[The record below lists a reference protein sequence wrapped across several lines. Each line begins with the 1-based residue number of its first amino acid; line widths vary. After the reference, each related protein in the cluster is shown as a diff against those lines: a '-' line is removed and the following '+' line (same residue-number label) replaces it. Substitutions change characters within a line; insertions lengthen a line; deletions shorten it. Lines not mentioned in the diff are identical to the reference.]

1 MAEAPWVDARLAEVP
16 LGDES
21 KGVLAGRVAVV
32 TGGSR
37 GIGRALAAA
46 LRTAGAAVVV
56 SGRSREKLERTAKEI
71 DVVPVEADAMDRA
84 EASKPVREAI
94 ARFGGIDVLVNNVGG
109 SAGGNPDLFADADD
123 RFEANLTL
131 NLTSA
136 YWSTKAAVA
145 SMRARGHGRII
156 QIGSGA
162 SKHAAASPAYTAAK
176 HGIVGLTKQLAVD
189 LARHRITVNCVCPGW
204 TSTDLVSWEQLGAAQ
219 GVDAATARK
228 RAEAE
233 SAQRRILAPE
243 ELGALV
249 VLLASDAGA
258 PITGQVIG
266 VDGGYRL

>member
-1 MAEAPWVDARLAEVP
+1 MAND
-16 LGDES
+16 S
-21 KGVLAGRVAVV
+21 KGVLSGRVAVV

-46 LRTAGAAVVV
+46 MRSAGAEVVI
-56 SGRSREKLERTAKEI
+56 SGRSQEKLDRTAKEL
-71 DVVPVEADAMDRA
+71 DVVPVQADAMDRE
-84 EASKPVREAI
+84 EATKPVKQAI
-94 ARFGGIDVLVNNVGG
+94 ERFGGIDILVNNVGC
-109 SAGGNPDLFADADD
+109 SAGGNPDLFSADDD

-131 NLTSA
+131 NLVSA
-136 YWSTKAAVA
+136 YWSTRAAVA
-145 SMRARGHGRII
+145 SMRKRGHGRVI

-204 TSTDLVSWEQLGAAQ
+204 TQTDLVSFEQLGAFQ

-228 RAEAE
+228 RAEDE
-233 SAQRRILAPE
+233 SAQRRILEPE
-243 ELGALV
+243 ELGAMV

-258 PITGQVIG
+258 PITGQVIS

>member
-1 MAEAPWVDARLAEVP
+1 MAIDSNAI
-16 LGDES
+16 
-21 KGVLAGRVAVV
+21 LAGRVAVV

-46 LRTAGAAVVV
+46 LRQAGARVVI
-56 SGRSREKLERTAKEI
+56 SGRSQEKLERTAKEI
-71 DVVPVEADAMDRA
+71 DVVPVQADAMDREQA
-84 EASKPVREAI
+84 AKPVREAI
-94 ARFGGIDVLVNNVGG
+94 AHFGGLDILINNVGG
-109 SAGGNPDLFADADD
+109 SAGGNPDLFSDDDD

-136 YWSTKAAVA
+136 YWSTRAAVQ
-145 SMRARGHGRII
+145 SLRERGQGRVI

-176 HGIVGLTKQLAVD
+176 HGIVGLTKQLALD

-204 TSTDLVSWEQLGAAQ
+204 TQTDLVSFEQLGAAQ

-233 SAQRRILAPE
+233 SAQRRIMAPE
-243 ELGALV
+243 ELGAMV

-258 PITGQVIG
+258 PITGQVIS

>member
-1 MAEAPWVDARLAEVP
+1 MAIDSNAILT
-16 LGDES
+16 
-21 KGVLAGRVAVV
+21 GRVAVV

-46 LRTAGAAVVV
+46 LRQAGAEVVI
-56 SGRSREKLERTAKEI
+56 SGRSLEKLERTAKEI
-71 DVVPVEADAMDRA
+71 DVVAVQADAMDRE
-84 EASKPVREAI
+84 EAAKPVREAI
-94 ARFGGIDVLVNNVGG
+94 ARFGGLDILVNNVGG
-109 SAGGNPDLFADADD
+109 SAGGNPDLFSSADD

-136 YWSTKAAVA
+136 YWSTRAAVH
-145 SMRARGHGRII
+145 SLRERGHGRVI

-176 HGIVGLTKQLAVD
+176 HGIVGLTKQLALD

-204 TSTDLVSWEQLGAAQ
+204 TQTDLVSFEQLGASQ
-219 GVDAATARK
+219 GVDGATARK

-243 ELGALV
+243 ELGAMV
-249 VLLASDAGA
+249 ILLASDAGA

>member
-1 MAEAPWVDARLAEVP
+1 MSSPT
-16 LGDES
+16 S
-21 KGVLAGRVAVV
+21 GVLSGRVAVV

-46 LRTAGAAVVV
+46 LRQAGAEVVI
-56 SGRSREKLERTAKEI
+56 SGRSQQKLDRTASEL
-71 DVVPVEADAMDRA
+71 DVVPVQADAMSRD
-84 EASKPVREAI
+84 EAVKPVAEAI
-94 ARFGGIDVLVNNVGG
+94 ARFGGLDILVNNVGG
-109 SAGGNPDLFADADD
+109 SAGGNPSLFSSDDD

-145 SMRARGHGRII
+145 SMRSRGHGRII

-176 HGIVGLTKQLAVD
+176 HGLVGLTKQLAVD
-189 LARHRITVNCVCPGW
+189 LARHQITVNCVCPGW
-204 TSTDLVSWEQLGAAQ
+204 TATDLVSFEQLGAAQ
-219 GVDAATARK
+219 GIDAATARK
-228 RAEAE
+228 QAEAE
-233 SAQRRILAPE
+233 SAQRRILEPE
-243 ELGALV
+243 LLGPMV
-249 VLLASDAGA
+249 VLLASEAGA

>member
-1 MAEAPWVDARLAEVP
+1 MANQAT
-16 LGDES
+16 
-21 KGVLAGRVAVV
+21 GVLSGRVAVV

-46 LRTAGAAVVV
+46 LRGAGAEVVI
-56 SGRSREKLERTAKEI
+56 SGRGREALDRTAKAI
-71 DVVPVEADAMDRA
+71 DVVPVQADAMARS
-84 EASKPVREAI
+84 EAAKPVAEAI
-94 ARFGGIDVLVNNVGG
+94 ARFGGVDILVNNVGG
-109 SAGGNPDLFADADD
+109 SAGGNPDLFSSDDD

-136 YWSTKAAVA
+136 YWSTRAAA
-145 SMRARGHGRII
+145 PSMRERGHGRVVM
-156 QIGSGA
+156 IGSGA

-176 HGIVGLTKQLAVD
+176 HGMIGLTKQLALD

-204 TSTDLVSWEQLGAAQ
+204 TATDLVSFEQLGAAQ

-233 SAQRRILAPE
+233 SAQRRILEPE
-243 ELGALV
+243 ELGAMV
-249 VLLASDAGA
+249 VLLASDAGH

>member
-1 MAEAPWVDARLAEVP
+1 MSNDP
-16 LGDES
+16 
-21 KGVLAGRVAVV
+21 KGILAGRVAVV

-46 LRTAGAAVVV
+46 LRAAGADVVI
-56 SGRSREKLERTAKEI
+56 SGRSREKLEAAAEAL
-71 DVVPVEADAMDRA
+71 DVFPVQADAMDRA
-84 EASKPVREAI
+84 EASKPVEAAI
-94 ARFGGIDVLVNNVGG
+94 ARFGGVDVLVNNVGG
-109 SAGGNPDLFADADD
+109 SAGGNPDLFGGGDD

-136 YWSTKAAVA
+136 YWATRAAA
-145 SMRARGHGRII
+145 GSMRERGRGRVIM
-156 QIGSGA
+156 IGSGA

-176 HGIVGLTKQLAVD
+176 HGMVGLTKQLALD

-204 TSTDLVSWEQLGAAQ
+204 TATDLVSFDQLGAAQ

-233 SAQRRILAPE
+233 SAQRRIMAPE
-243 ELGALV
+243 ELGPLV
-249 VLLASDAGA
+249 VLLASDAGH

-266 VDGGYRL
+266 VDAGYRL

>member
-1 MAEAPWVDARLAEVP
+1 MNGATELAK
-16 LGDES
+16 DTS
-21 KGVLAGRVAVV
+21 GVLSGRVAVV

-46 LRTAGAAVVV
+46 LRSAGADVVF

-71 DVVPVEADAMDRA
+71 DVVSVEADAMDR
-84 EASKPVREAI
+84 EQASKPVREAI
-94 ARFGGIDVLVNNVGG
+94 ARFGGIDILVNNVGG
-109 SAGGNPDLFADADD
+109 SAGGNPDLFSSDDD

-131 NLTSA
+131 NLSSA
-136 YWSTKAAVA
+136 YWSTRAAVG
-145 SMRARGHGRII
+145 SMRERGHGRVI

-176 HGIVGLTKQLAVD
+176 HGIVGLTKQLALD

-204 TSTDLVSWEQLGAAQ
+204 TRTDLVSFEQLGAAQ

-233 SAQRRILAPE
+233 SAQRRIMAPE
-243 ELGALV
+243 ELGAMV

-258 PITGQVIG
+258 PITGQVIS

>member
-1 MAEAPWVDARLAEVP
+1 MSNDA
-16 LGDES
+16 S
-21 KGVLAGRVAVV
+21 GVLSGRVAVV

-46 LRTAGAAVVV
+46 LRSAGADVVI
-56 SGRSREKLERTAKEI
+56 SGRSRDKLERTAKEI
-71 DVVPVEADAMDRA
+71 DVVSVEADAMDR
-84 EASKPVREAI
+84 EQASKPVREAI
-94 ARFGGIDVLVNNVGG
+94 AHFGGIDILVNNVGG
-109 SAGGNPDLFADADD
+109 SAGGNPDLFSSDDD

-131 NLTSA
+131 NLSSA
-136 YWSTKAAVA
+136 YWSTRAAVG
-145 SMRARGHGRII
+145 SMRERGHGRVI

-176 HGIVGLTKQLAVD
+176 HGIVGLTKQLALD

-204 TSTDLVSWEQLGAAQ
+204 TRTDLVSFEQLGAAQ

-233 SAQRRILAPE
+233 SAQRRILEPE
-243 ELGALV
+243 ELGAMV
-249 VLLASDAGA
+249 ILLASDAGA

>member
-1 MAEAPWVDARLAEVP
+1 M
-16 LGDES
+16 GDS
-21 KGVLAGRVAVV
+21 HSMLDGRVAVV

-46 LRTAGAAVVV
+46 LRRAGARVVI
-56 SGRSREKLERTAKEI
+56 SGRSREQLEATASAI
-71 DVVPVEADAMDRA
+71 DVVPVQADASSRD
-84 EASKPVREAI
+84 EAAKPVVAAI
-94 ARFGGIDVLVNNVGG
+94 ERFGGIDILVNNVGG
-109 SAGGNPDLFADADD
+109 SAGGNPSLFSDADD

-136 YWSTKAAVA
+136 YWTAKAAVR
-145 SMRARGHGRII
+145 SMRDRGHGRII

-176 HGIVGLTKQLAVD
+176 HGLVGLTKQLAVD
-189 LARHRITVNCVCPGW
+189 LARHGITVNCVCPGW
-204 TSTDLVSWEQLGAAQ
+204 TATDLVSFDQLGAAQ
-219 GVDAATARK
+219 GIDAATARE

-233 SAQRRILAPE
+233 SAQRRILEPE
-243 ELGALV
+243 ELGPMV

-258 PITGQVIG
+258 AITGQVIS

>member
-1 MAEAPWVDARLAEVP
+1 LTID
-16 LGDES
+16 S

-46 LRTAGAAVVV
+46 LRSAGAEVVI
-56 SGRSREKLERTAKEI
+56 SGRSREKLDRTAKEI
-71 DVVPVEADAMDRA
+71 DVVPVQADAMDRVA
-84 EASKPVREAI
+84 ASKPVDAAI
-94 ARFGGIDVLVNNVGG
+94 ARFGGIDILINNVGG
-109 SAGGNPDLFADADD
+109 SAGGNPDLFSSDDD

-136 YWSTKAAVA
+136 YWSTRAAVS
-145 SMRARGHGRII
+145 SMRERGHGRVI

-176 HGIVGLTKQLAVD
+176 HGLVGLTKQLAAD

-204 TSTDLVSWEQLGAAQ
+204 TQTDLVSFEQIGTAQ

-233 SAQRRILAPE
+233 SVQRRIMVPE
-243 ELGALV
+243 ELGPMV
-249 VLLASDAGA
+249 VLLASDAGS
-258 PITGQVIG
+258 PITGQVIS